1 VNEGRIALAGVPVEE
16 HRCRLLA
23 ARGFAVVR
31 LATEADLAASIGR
44 SDVVLAVVGVALD
57 PASSSVEVLRRLR
70 QVAPDLGLVL
80 LVTHGSEALAVAAFR
95 AGANDYLSEPCLDR
109 EFVDAIDRCWQ
120 RVRLAAA
127 SASRADAKRP
137 DTMIGNSEAIR
148 AVRGYLD
155 RVARS
160 DTSVLI
166 TGETGVGKEL
176 VADHI
181 HSASARH
188 RRPYV
193 AINCAAI
200 PESLLE
206 SELFGYERGAF
217 TGADVGR
224 DGMLKSADGGTI
236 FLDEVGDM
244 GLPAQAKILRA
255 LESKEV
261 HRLGG
266 RRGVPLDMRVIAA
279 TNQDLE
285 RLTSEGKF
293 RRDLFYR
300 LNVARVHVPPL
311 RDRKED
317 LLPLLD
323 YYLKQ
328 FNRVFHRHVEGFTPD
343 ALDCLHRHSW
353 PGNIRELK
361 NLVEAIFVNLN
372 GHRITYIDLPE
383 PFRHQLERAQTMSH
397 DEREMLL
404 SALFATN
411 WNKSRA
417 AQELRWSRMTLYRK
431 IAKYHV
437 SGEPQRRKIP

>member
-1 VNEGRIALAGVPVEE
+1 M
-16 HRCRLLA
+16 
-23 ARGFAVVR
+23 R
-31 LATEADLAASIGR
+31 LATEADLAVAIGR
-44 SDVVLAVVGVALD
+44 SDVVVAVVGAALE
-57 PASSSVEVLRRLR
+57 PGSGGVEVVRRLR
-70 QVAPDLGLVL
+70 LAAPDLGIVL

-95 AGANDYLSEPCLDR
+95 AGVNDYLSEPCLDR
-109 EFVDAIDRCWQ
+109 EFIDAIDRCWQ
-120 RVRLAAA
+120 GVRLAA
-127 SASRADAKRP
+127 SGSSDAKRP
-137 DTMIGNSEAIR
+137 HTMIGNSEAIR

-206 SELFGYERGAF
+206 SELFGFERGAF

-224 DGMLKSADGGTI
+224 DGLLKSADGGTI

-244 GLPAQAKILRA
+244 CLPAQAKILRA
-255 LESKEV
+255 LEAKEV

-266 RRGVPLDMRVIAA
+266 RRGVPVDMRVIAA

-293 RRDLFYR
+293 RPDLFYR

-311 RDRKED
+311 RERKDD
-317 LLPLLD
+317 LMPLLD
-323 YYLKQ
+323 FYVKQ
-328 FNRVFHRHVEGFTPD
+328 FNRVFRRHVEGFTPE

-361 NLVEAIFVNLN
+361 NLVEAIYVNLN
-372 GHRITYIDLPE
+372 GHRITYVDLPE
-383 PFRHQLERAQTMSH
+383 PFRQQLERAQTMSH
-397 DEREMLL
+397 DEREMLV